1 MAMHLV
7 YRALQGDMI
16 PDQVRHVVGGGGGSV
31 DPGPSSFSFLDPDLD
46 SGEKN

>member
-16 PDQVRHVVGGGGGSV
+16 PDQVRHVVGGGGAV
-31 DPGPSSFSFLDPDLD
+31 DPGSSSFSFLDPDLD